1 MKRLAIQYAIWR
13 RVGVSRSHAL
23 RRALRDCGF
32 KPFSFFI
39 KKPGHYH
46 HELHN
51 WKLEN
56 QQ

>member
-1 MKRLAIQYAIWR
+1 MKRLAIQYSIWR

>member
-13 RVGVSRSHAL
+13 RVVGVSRSHAL

-32 KPFSFFI
+32 KPFSIFI
-39 KKPGHYH
+39 KRGVYR

-51 WKLEN
+51 WSITP
-56 QQ
+56 